1 MRTAHPILAVLS
13 LVGAGAAAM
22 ASATDPFDHGVW
34 LVAYL
39 FLVGFLAQLLL
50 GRGQA
55 ALLVGARALD
65 QGVVLRVL
73 LWNAGVILVPLGVL
87 IEARL
92 FVVIGGAALL
102 VALAMFWRSAWPIPP
117 SPDGRADRLRLSQ
130 LALIVFMAASVFVGT
145 ALAWDTPWL

>member
-1 MRTAHPILAVLS
+1 MAVLS
-13 LVGAGAAAM
+13 LIAAGAAAM

-55 ALLVGARALD
+55 VLIATARELD
-65 QGVVLRVL
+65 HGVVLRVL
-73 LWNAGVILVPLGVL
+73 LWNAGVFLVPLGVL
-87 IEARL
+87 IDARL
-92 FVVIGGAALL
+92 FVLIGGVVLL
-102 VALAMFWRSAWPIPP
+102 VALAMFWRSVWPIPP
-117 SPDGRADRLRLSQ
+117 SPDGRRDRLRLGQ
-130 LALIVFMAASVFVGT
+130 FALIVFMAGSVFVGT